1 MGNQLRFEDR
11 VAVITGAGNGL
22 GRAHALLLAARG
34 AKVVVNDLGGTST
47 GGGKSSAAADAVVA
61 QIKEAGGEAVANY
74 DSVEEGRRIIEQA
87 MDAFGRVDI
96 VVNNA
101 GILRDTSF
109 HKMSP
114 EDWDLIY
121 RVHVKGSFE
130 VTHAAWAHMREQRY
144 GRVVMTA
151 SAAGIYGN
159 FGQAN
164 YSMAKLGLHGLSNTL
179 AIEGAGRGIQV
190 NTIAP
195 IAGSRLT
202 ETVLPKDLT
211 DALKPEYVSPLV
223 TWLCHEDCEETGGL
237 FEVGGGYFG
246 KLRWQRAQG
255 QMFRQGRT
263 LSPEDV
269 QRTWPVIAGFEQV
282 TYPANVAESLTPIIE
297 NINAGPS
304 RGGNEYLDVD
314 AALAY
319 RFPERSNSYD
329 ERDLC
334 IYALGVGAAA
344 DPSDDKDLQLVYE
357 MHQDGFLPL
366 PSYGVIPAVNNF
378 LALAKEGVMPE
389 GFNFGLERILHGE
402 QRMQL
407 TRPLPVKAKLT
418 HKMRVKDIYDK
429 GKHAMMDV
437 ETKSYDEDGELL
449 MVNNL
454 IAVIRGVGGWGGE
467 RGPNRPR
474 NPTPEGAPQATVQET
489 INANQ
494 ALLYRL
500 SGDWNPLHA
509 DPNFA
514 SAMGFERPI
523 LHGLCTLG
531 YAMRHVIQTFAPNND
546 PRFVKGLEVRMS
558 KSVFPGETVVTEMW
572 KQGDKVFFVTK
583 VKERDEVAL
592 TQAVVEFWKELP
604 KKKVKAEVP
613 AEAPAQPEAAAGG
626 ATLNSGAVFTAIG
639 AYVTAHPELKDK
651 IKTIYQFQLSEP
663 ASVWTLDLKAG
674 QVSAG
679 ESAKPQCT
687 LALSDANFMAMVNGA
702 KDPQQM
708 FMKGELKISGDLMA
722 SQKLTFLTKVDPKD
736 IEAAAASAPTEAAA
750 PVAVAPSREAIGAK
764 AQQALTQRLQDSPEL
779 AKEVQA
785 NVRFCITEPSL
796 SFTARLKDGTEV
808 ISNDSEAVD
817 VTLTL
822 SDEDLEA
829 LLTDQVSARSLH
841 QRGQLQVD
849 GDLSVAHR
857 LGFLKNLI

>member
-1 MGNQLRFEDR
+1 MGNQLRFDDR

-74 DSVEEGRRIIEQA
+74 DSVEEGGRIIEQA
-87 MDAFGRVDI
+87 MDAFGRID
-96 VVNNA
+96 VVINNA

-130 VTHAAWAHMREQRY
+130 VTHAAWTHMREQRY
-144 GRVVMTA
+144 GRIVMTA

-255 QMFRQGRT
+255 QMFRQGRA

-269 QRTWPVIAGFEQV
+269 QRTWSVIAGFEEV
-282 TYPANVAESLTPIIE
+282 TYPSNVAESLTPIIE

-304 RGGNEYLDVD
+304 RGGNEYIDVD

-329 ERDLC
+329 ERDLS

-344 DPSDDKDLQLVYE
+344 DPSDNKDLQLVYE

-572 KQGDKVFFVTK
+572 QQDEKVFFVTK
-583 VKERDEVAL
+583 VKDRDEVAL

-604 KKKVKAEVP
+604 EKKAKAEVAAEP
-613 AEAPAQPEAAAGG
+613 AAKQEGSADA

-639 AYVTAHPELKDK
+639 AYVKAHPELKDK

-736 IEAAAASAPTEAAA
+736 IEAAASAPTEVAA
-750 PVAVAPSREAIGAK
+750 PAPSAPSREAVGQK
-764 AQQALTQRLQDSPEL
+764 TLKALTQRLKDSPEL

-785 NVRFCITEPSL
+785 DVRFCITEPTL
-796 SFTARLKDGTEV
+796 SFTARLKDNCEV
-808 ISNDSEAVD
+808 IGDDTADVD

-822 SDEDLEA
+822 TDEDLEA